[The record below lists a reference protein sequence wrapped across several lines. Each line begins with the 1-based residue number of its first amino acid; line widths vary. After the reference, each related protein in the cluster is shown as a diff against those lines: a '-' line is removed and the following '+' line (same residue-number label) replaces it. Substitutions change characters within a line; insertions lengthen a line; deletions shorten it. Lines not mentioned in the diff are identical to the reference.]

1 MKMRWGRWGAGIL
14 AAAMLFAGVPQADA
28 AEKISEDI
36 YQWVQSTSRQNY
48 YFNKQQI
55 YFAANEKGELNPD
68 SVLVPV
74 LKTYDS
80 VQIQDIVSK
89 RRWKSLPT
97 AGYGDLAGCAE
108 YLKFN
113 LKEDTVQVMRHED
126 LDSDWGTL
134 DSTAS
139 DSVKKISEL
148 SEKDVD
154 GKFYRSI
161 LQYVEAHKMEIAE
174 RTQTVKKLVLTD
186 KAKKQLRGE
195 KEKSAEKKKKHR

>member
-1 MKMRWGRWGAGIL
+1 ML
-14 AAAMLFAGVPQADA
+14 AAAMLFAAVPPAEA
-28 AEKISEDI
+28 AETVPEDI

-55 YFAANEKGELNPD
+55 YFGADAKGELDPD
-68 SVLVPV
+68 CVLVPV

-80 VQIQDIVSK
+80 VQIHDVVSK

-97 AGYGDLAGCAE
+97 AGYGDLSGCAE
-108 YLKFN
+108 YLKFD
-113 LKEDTVQVMRHED
+113 LKEGTVQVMRHED

-134 DSTAS
+134 ETTAS
-139 DSVKKISEL
+139 DAVKKISDF

-154 GKFYRSI
+154 GKFYRGI
-161 LQYVEAHKMEIAE
+161 LKYVEEHKMEIAE
-174 RTQTVKKLVLTD
+174 RTQTVKKFKLTD

-195 KEKSAEKKKKHR
+195 KEKPAEKKKKHR